1 MGGMAKTLISCLL
14 LALLAGAGGAGA
26 QEAARY
32 GYKVIQAYPHDKGA
46 FTQGLLYHQGDLYEG
61 TGQHGESS
69 LRRVRL
75 ETGEVLQKRALPKR
89 YFGEGIAIVGERI
102 YQLTWRA
109 RRVFVYDLQ
118 SFASAG
124 LRRIAT
130 EGWGLAYDGRSLI
143 LSDGSAQLQFLDPE
157 TFAVQRRVEA
167 RLDGAPVAQLNEL
180 EFIQGEVWANVW
192 QTARLVRINPAD
204 GRVTGVVD
212 LAGLERRTPFGKN
225 PGVLNGIAWDPEGQ
239 RLFVTGKRWAN
250 LFHIELVPR

>member
-1 MGGMAKTLISCLL
+1 MGGMAKMLAPCLL
-14 LALLAGAGGAGA
+14 LALLAGAGAA
-26 QEAARY
+26 WTQEAARY
-32 GYKVIQAYPHDKGA
+32 GYKVVQAYPHDRGA
-46 FTQGLLYHQGDLYEG
+46 FTQGLLYHAGDLYEG
-61 TGQHGESS
+61 TGQHGDSS

-75 ETGEVLQKRALPKR
+75 ETGEVLQKRALPRR
-89 YFGEGIAIVGERI
+89 YFGEGIALVGERI

-109 RRVFVYDLQ
+109 RRVFVYDRQ

-124 LRRIAT
+124 FRRIAT

-143 LSDGSAQLQFLDPE
+143 LSDGSAQLHFLDPA

-167 RLDGAPVAQLNEL
+167 RLNGAPVAQLNEL

-192 QTARLVRINPAD
+192 QTAQLVRISPAD
-204 GRVTGVVD
+204 GRVTAVAD
-212 LAGLERRTPFGKN
+212 LAGLAGQTPYGKN
-225 PGVLNGIAWDPEGQ
+225 QGVLNGIAWDPEGQ